1 MLLSFKTKNFL
12 SYKDETQILMTSVK
26 SFKELKKENVF
37 KEREFEILKTAAI
50 YGSNGGGKS
59 NFIKAMACMKTII
72 HNSFAESLKKEEDR
86 GKTDFYFKL
95 NSLTEKLPTEFEV
108 VFIKND
114 ILYRYGFQIKGF
126 NIIKE
131 WLYNKKE
138 VETLLFNREEN
149 SYNINNNSF
158 SEGKKYFENVNDN
171 VLFLSYLA
179 QNNTKIASK
188 IFDWFKNLNTVSA
201 LANKNYQD
209 VTKMLLR
216 ENETFRVWLSFAV
229 KFLGISNVE
238 IDSED
243 RVITYHNKFDENDF
257 LLDSVPFELDLNES
271 EGTKKLI
278 YILGAIYDTLKKGKV
293 LFIDEL
299 DSKLHPNLTKKL
311 ISFFHIFNK
320 NKAQF
325 IFTLHDSNLLDKNLF
340 RRDQIWFVDKNK
352 FGSSEMYSMSEFD
365 ASVVRNT
372 SDYRKKYLELT
383 FGAAKSLELDN
394 KLIELMYD

>member
-37 KEREFEILKTAAI
+37 KQREFEILKTTAI

-59 NFIKAMACMKTII
+59 NFIKAMGCMKTII

-95 NSLTEKLPTEFEV
+95 NDSSEKSPTEFEV
-108 VFIKND
+108 VFLKND

-126 NIIKE
+126 NIVRE

-138 VETLLFNREEN
+138 VETLLFNREGN
-149 SYNINNNSF
+149 KYNINNSSF

-179 QNNTKIASK
+179 QNNTKIASE

-201 LANKNYQD
+201 LANKSYQD

-216 ENETFRVWLSFAV
+216 ESETFRVWLSYAV

-243 RVITYHNKFDENDF
+243 RVITYHNKYDQNDF
-257 LLDSVPFELDLNES
+257 LIDSVPFELDLNES

-278 YILGAIYDTLKKGKV
+278 YILGAIYDTLKNGKV

-311 ISFFHIFNK
+311 ISFFHSFNK